1 MEKVVV
7 TGGAG
12 FIGSHLVDKL
22 IEQGKE
28 VHIFDDM
35 SMGSEDN
42 INPNAHF
49 HKIDISTMGPRTL
62 AKFMV
67 GVDTV
72 FHVASR
78 TRVQPSIKNPSL
90 YHRVNVT
97 GTLNMLIASV
107 KVGVKRFV
115 YSASSSAYGE
125 SDIMPLVET
134 MPTNPMSPYGLT
146 KLMGEEYC
154 KLFHTQYGIETVNL
168 RYFNVYGERQN
179 IDGGYCLVMGIFA
192 KQRLADEHLTIV
204 GDGEQ
209 RRDFTYVG
217 DVVNANIA
225 AATSDK
231 VGAGEVINVG
241 NGDNRSV
248 NQIANMIGGKKMT
261 IQDRVE
267 PRETLAGIKKAKEL
281 LNWEPTQKIE
291 DWMPKYKKELGI

>member
-1 MEKVVV
+1 MKKVVV

-12 FIGSHLVDKL
+12 FIGSHLVDEL
-22 IEQGKE
+22 INKGVE

-42 INPNAHF
+42 INPKAKF

-115 YSASSSAYGE
+115 YRASSSAYGE
-125 SDIMPLVET
+125 SDVMPLDES
-134 MPTNPMSPYGLT
+134 MPTNPMSPYGLS

-154 KLFHTQYGIETVNL
+154 KLFHSQYGIETVNL
-168 RYFNVYGERQN
+168 RYFNVYGPGEEHKGKMSSVAYQAWKKGSFKLF
-179 IDGGYCLVMGIFA
+179 DG
-192 KQRLADEHLTIV
+192 KPQ
-204 GDGEQ
+204 
-209 RRDFTYVG
+209 RDFVYID
-217 DVVNANIA
+217 DVVNATLTPIFKKCR
-225 AATSDK
+225 SGIYH
-231 VGAGEVINVG
+231 VGTGEARTFEDVLTLMDIPFEYWNKNNTPKG
-241 NGDNRSV
+241 Y
-248 NQIANMIGGKKMT
+248 QYHTQAEPKMMLPT
-261 IQDRVE
+261 WRPMKLE
-267 PRETLAGIKKAKEL
+267 EGIKK
-281 LNWEPTQKIE
+281 
-291 DWMPKYKKELGI
+291 YKQYLKGR

>member
-1 MEKVVV
+1 MQKVVV

-22 IEQGKE
+22 IDQGKE

-62 AKFMV
+62 AKFMI

-78 TRVQPSIKNPSL
+78 TRVQPSIKSPSL

-97 GTLNMLIASV
+97 GTINMLIASV
-107 KVGVKRFV
+107 KVGVKRFI

-154 KLFHTQYGIETVNL
+154 KLFHTQYGLETVNL

-179 IDGGYCLVMGIFA
+179 LDGGYCLVVGIFA
-192 KQRLADEHLTIV
+192 KQMMNNEHMTIV

-225 AATSDK
+225 AAASNK
-231 VGAGEVINVG
+231 VGAGEVINIG

-248 NQIANMIGGKKMT
+248 NQIADLMGGKKIH
-261 IQDRVE
+261 IQPRVE
-267 PRETLAGIKKAKEL
+267 PKETLASITKAKEL
-281 LNWEPTQKIE
+281 LNWEPSQEIE
-291 DWMPKYKKELGI
+291 EWVPKYKKELGI

>member
-42 INPNAHF
+42 INPKAHF

-62 AKFMV
+62 AKFMT

-72 FHVASR
+72 FHVASK

-97 GTLNMLIASV
+97 GTVNMLVASV
-107 KVGVKRFV
+107 KAGVKRFV

-134 MPTNPMSPYGLT
+134 MPTNPMSPYGLS

-154 KLFHTQYGIETVNL
+154 KLFTSQYGL
-168 RYFNVYGERQN
+168 
-179 IDGGYCLVMGIFA
+179 
-192 KQRLADEHLTIV
+192 
-204 GDGEQ
+204 
-209 RRDFTYVG
+209 
-217 DVVNANIA
+217 
-225 AATSDK
+225 
-231 VGAGEVINVG
+231 
-241 NGDNRSV
+241 
-248 NQIANMIGGKKMT
+248 
-261 IQDRVE
+261 
-267 PRETLAGIKKAKEL
+267 
-281 LNWEPTQKIE
+281 
-291 DWMPKYKKELGI
+291 